1 MDSVCLEY
9 HHCGRLNIIPP
20 NISVSCMTKGT
31 LQMWLGDGCWPR
43 RIIQHYPNGPNIVT
57 RVLIIWGRQTCQS
70 QRKNQ
75 CDSRSRNWSDAFQR
89 WRNSPQGHGFKW
101 PLDAENNKGPDCPPE
116 AAERASPADTL
127 PLSQWHWFQTLAPR
141 TLREHSCVTLSHEVA
156 GELLQQQKEA
166 HSSSSSWLSWS
177 KSHSIL
183 AFHVDSCS
191 FVVSSSR
198 EPSQPLGYLKNQAHK
213 QWFPFSSEIF
223 TLTQKWFLLCQWVT
237 RVQWLMS

>member
-127 PLSQWHWFQTLAPR
+127 PLSQWHWFQTSGPQDSKRAQ
-141 TLREHSCVTLSHEVA
+141 LRYFKSRSRWWVITAAEGSTFIIIIMIIMIKVTLYSCITC
-156 GELLQQQKEA
+156 GFLQFCSLLE
-166 HSSSSSWLSWS
+166 
-177 KSHSIL
+177 
-183 AFHVDSCS
+183 
-191 FVVSSSR
+191 
-198 EPSQPLGYLKNQAHK
+198 
-213 QWFPFSSEIF
+213 
-223 TLTQKWFLLCQWVT
+223 
-237 RVQWLMS
+237 